1 MEVSMAV
8 SRSRKW
14 QITINN
20 PDEHE
25 INSDVINKI
34 MKEISWQYYCFAYEI
49 GEQEHTP
56 HIHLYFFCTNAVSFD
71 RLKKLF
77 PCAHLEACKGTS
89 QDNRNYIRKEGKHSD
104 KRITSLLDT
113 FEEYGEMPLEVA
125 TKNETVS
132 SDVLDMLEN
141 GCSNTEIIKAHPSYL
156 SKISHL
162 NACRTE
168 LLQERFKYC
177 NRDNLTV
184 HYIYGKTR
192 TGKTTSVL
200 NEYGNENVYRVN
212 NYQHPFDNYNCEP
225 ILFLDEFHGNIP
237 LTDILQILDKPPCRL
252 AARYND
258 KYACYDKVFIASNID
273 LSKQY
278 QNIQCTDVDS
288 WNAFIA
294 RFTTVTEFVK
304 DENIPFSDG
313 QFNRIEHNPLDYM
326 L

>member
-1 MEVSMAV
+1 M
-8 SRSRKW
+8 
-14 QITINN
+14 
-20 PDEHE
+20 
-25 INSDVINKI
+25 
-34 MKEISWQYYCFAYEI
+34 
-49 GEQEHTP
+49 
-56 HIHLYFFCTNAVSFD
+56 
-71 RLKKLF
+71 
-77 PCAHLEACKGTS
+77 
-89 QDNRNYIRKEGKHSD
+89 
-104 KRITSLLDT
+104 
-113 FEEYGEMPLEVA
+113 
-125 TKNETVS
+125 
-132 SDVLDMLEN
+132 
-141 GCSNTEIIKAHPSYL
+141 
-156 SKISHL
+156 
-162 NACRTE
+162 
-168 LLQERFKYC
+168 
-177 NRDNLTV
+177 
-184 HYIYGKTR
+184 
-192 TGKTTSVL
+192 L

-212 NYQHPFDNYNCEP
+212 NYQHPFDNYNGEP

-313 QFNRIEHNPLDYM
+313 QFNRIEHNPSDYM

>member
-1 MEVSMAV
+1 MAV

-56 HIHLYFFCTNAVSFD
+56 HIHLYFVCTNAVSFD

-125 TKNETVS
+125 TKMKQFLLMFLICLKTVVQTPKS
-132 SDVLDMLEN
+132 LKH
-141 GCSNTEIIKAHPSYL
+141 IRAIYQKYL
-156 SKISHL
+156 
-162 NACRTE
+162 T
-168 LLQERFKYC
+168 
-177 NRDNLTV
+177 
-184 HYIYGKTR
+184 
-192 TGKTTSVL
+192 
-200 NEYGNENVYRVN
+200 
-212 NYQHPFDNYNCEP
+212 
-225 ILFLDEFHGNIP
+225 
-237 LTDILQILDKPPCRL
+237 
-252 AARYND
+252 
-258 KYACYDKVFIASNID
+258 
-273 LSKQY
+273 
-278 QNIQCTDVDS
+278 
-288 WNAFIA
+288 
-294 RFTTVTEFVK
+294 
-304 DENIPFSDG
+304 
-313 QFNRIEHNPLDYM
+313 
-326 L
+326 